1 MPITTGTLQTVRYF
15 PVLLPDGL
23 VLPTLPAGGVQPLVA
38 LDRLETLTPTP
49 RIARLRRL
57 RMPAIAGVQIALTA
71 DSYALAPVDSGAL
84 MQAPVAAGWTHDP
97 WDVGAASRLTA
108 TVLTGPGSAN
118 PWWATWLI
126 EATAVDAAQS
136 MLFPGVWPQP
146 PTAAAAAAQ
155 AVNLADPLTTS
166 QAPLGLA
173 TQIRRLY
180 RSHIRRSVMT
190 GHTLAL
196 AVGQPTLMA
205 QEVRTTTDEM
215 LVLAGL
221 STSAGTGT
229 DQLALTIGID
239 GTDSFYTVAAYPL
252 AQVGLVP
259 CFVQAQHTITIYATT
274 QTAETVAV
282 AAEIWHVAR
291 TPVINA
297 RLQQAVA
304 TAVTDAVEAG
314 TL

>member
-1 MPITTGTLQTVRYF
+1 
-15 PVLLPDGL
+15 
-23 VLPTLPAGGVQPLVA
+23 
-38 LDRLETLTPTP
+38 
-49 RIARLRRL
+49 
-57 RMPAIAGVQIALTA
+57 
-71 DSYALAPVDSGAL
+71 
-84 MQAPVAAGWTHDP
+84 
-97 WDVGAASRLTA
+97 
-108 TVLTGPGSAN
+108 
-118 PWWATWLI
+118 
-126 EATAVDAAQS
+126 
-136 MLFPGVWPQP
+136 
-146 PTAAAAAAQ
+146 
-155 AVNLADPLTTS
+155 
-166 QAPLGLA
+166 
-173 TQIRRLY
+173 
-180 RSHIRRSVMT
+180 
-190 GHTLAL
+190 
-196 AVGQPTLMA
+196 
-205 QEVRTTTDEM
+205 M